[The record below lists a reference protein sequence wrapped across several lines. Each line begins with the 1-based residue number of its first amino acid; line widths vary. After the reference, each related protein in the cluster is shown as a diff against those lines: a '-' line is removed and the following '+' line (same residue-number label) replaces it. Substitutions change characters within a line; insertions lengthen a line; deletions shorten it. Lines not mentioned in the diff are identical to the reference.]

1 MSRLKAFGALMMAVA
16 IAAGAGIAWGQSRT
30 QDVEVAVAARSVQ
43 SGRIELAIAYD
54 GERVLPSRR
63 YMTAQQINAQN
74 DSWLLSTPVTIQAPV
89 DAPAR
94 TWDANPAETQTT
106 TATALERATYL
117 TESTETGE
125 ATLDGGEFR
134 APVAPG
140 SSAELVIRLGK
151 WAAGGLDGRGG
162 EDAAAIIIE
171 EPGGSGTFYF
181 VHALTA
187 GEDGLRD
194 AGVAL
199 LGDRIRVQGVSIHDG
214 VITVALL
221 DRAPDQG
228 MSLEPTV
235 AVIRRFALEGGALVE
250 LDAASE

>member
-30 QDVEVAVAARSVQ
+30 QDVEVAVAARSLQ
-43 SGRIELAIAYD
+43 GGRIELAIAYD
-54 GERVLPSRR
+54 GGRVLPSRR
-63 YMTAQQINAQN
+63 YMTARQINAQN
-74 DSWLLSTPVTIQAPV
+74 DSWLLSTPVAIQAPI
-89 DAPAR
+89 DAPAG
-94 TWDANPAETQTT
+94 TQA
-106 TATALERATYL
+106 ATAMELERATYL

-134 APVAPG
+134 APAATG

-151 WAAGGLDGRGG
+151 WAAGNLDGRGG
-162 EDAAAIIIE
+162 GDAAAITIE

-181 VHALTA
+181 VHALEA

-199 LGDRIRVQGVSIHDG
+199 LGDRIRVEGVSIHDG

-221 DRAPDQG
+221 DRAPDEA
-228 MSLEPTV
+228 MASEPTV
-235 AVIRRFALEGGALVE
+235 AVIRRFALEGGALVD